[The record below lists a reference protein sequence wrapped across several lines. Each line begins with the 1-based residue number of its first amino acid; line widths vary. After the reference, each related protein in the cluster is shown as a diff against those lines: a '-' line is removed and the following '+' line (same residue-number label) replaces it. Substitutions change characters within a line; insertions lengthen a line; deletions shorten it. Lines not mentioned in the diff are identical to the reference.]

1 MKSAELM
8 SKDFAVAE
16 VGAAAVVIGTAVAAT
31 GWNDVMWGVVRMK
44 GYHNGREGVV
54 LVDVPGEV
62 VRRRT
67 PN

>member
-1 MKSAELM
+1 M

-16 VGAAAVVIGTAVAAT
+16 VGAAVAVIGTAVAAT
-31 GWNDVMWGVVRMK
+31 GWKDVMWGVVRMK

-54 LVDVPGEV
+54 LVDVLGEL
-62 VRRRT
+62 VRRQT